1 MRGFLSR
8 VDGKN
13 RPPPHSTLDEGD
25 IVSALNESDVRAMLD
40 AGTSE
45 GEVIRQLVATGS
57 YTRSGANEIVRF
69 MTRGP
74 DALMSTSLKLPRPK
88 RVADSS
94 RAGVRRGSW
103 R

>member
-1 MRGFLSR
+1 
-8 VDGKN
+8 
-13 RPPPHSTLDEGD
+13 
-25 IVSALNESDVRAMLD
+25 MLD

-45 GEVIRQLVATGS
+45 GELIRQLVATGS

-74 DALMSTSLKLPRPK
+74 DALMNTSLKLPRPK
-88 RVADSS
+88 RAADSSSAAAS

-103 R
+103 A